1 MEATRNFIGAAQ
13 ESLAKLPLK
22 EITLPGE
29 LKRVESVD
37 GSVDLSVFK
46 ADKIEKIVFS
56 IIKINSASVSE
67 ESVIVWPADTHDLP
81 ILWLNLTQMP
91 GMNILI
97 FDLIPL
103 MDIVVWPR
111 YGENYMTLLSEA
123 RSKVVDSLKDTI
135 TDKAFELRSLVAYA
149 LSPYK
154 LLLMLA
160 DEGVAM
166 VPQAVSDYVTAYRE
180 CWKKSEPLTSGEAHD
195 FYLRK
200 KKATR
205 KLMRE
210 NDPGYPFMIN
220 IFGESNTKKVFNTVF

>member
-1 MEATRNFIGAAQ
+1 METTKDFIGAAQ
-13 ESLAKLPLK
+13 ESLAKLTLK
-22 EITLPGE
+22 EITLPGD
-29 LKRVESVD
+29 LKRIASEG

-56 IIKINSASVSE
+56 IINIGSASVSE
-67 ESVIVWPADTHDLP
+67 ESVIVWPADTHNLP

-103 MDIVVWPR
+103 MDIVVWPG
-111 YGENYMTLLSEA
+111 YGEYYMAPLSEV
-123 RSKVVDSLKDTI
+123 RSKVVDRFKNTI
-135 TDKAFELRSLVAYA
+135 TDKAFELHSLVAYA

-154 LLLMLA
+154 LLLMLT

-166 VPQAVSDYVTAYRE
+166 VPQAVSDYVTTYRE
-180 CWKKSEPLTSGEAHD
+180 CWSKSEALVPGEAHD

-220 IFGESNTKKVFNTVF
+220 IFGESNTKKVFDTVF